1 MSRLRWLALALA
13 VACSDAL
20 EQRSSAGQV
29 IGVVNAADRT
39 LSVIS
44 ATDFTVSTRD
54 WQSGGA
60 TATTVAGREHAFVVP
75 LGAADAVGVDLFF
88 TCPPGALSLCIRP
101 DYVLPLA
108 PGSGATGVAIQDD
121 SLAWVAN
128 PNLTTVTR
136 LTSLT
141 GHAASVRG
149 GPSPRA
155 GAIVGPRVFSAN
167 GNPRAATP
175 AGP

>member
-1 MSRLRWLALALA
+1 MSRPPWLALALA

-29 IGVVNAADRT
+29 IGVVNAAGRT

-44 ATDFTVSTRD
+44 AADFPVSPRAG
-54 WQSGGA
+54 QSGAA
-60 TATTVAGREHAFVVP
+60 TATTIAGREHAFVVP

-121 SLAWVAN
+121 SIAWVAN
-128 PNLTTVTR
+128 PNLNTVTR
-136 LTSLT
+136 LNYLSGDTDRK
-141 GHAASVRG
+141 SV
-149 GPSPRA
+149 
-155 GAIVGPRVFSAN
+155 V
-167 GNPRAATP
+167 
-175 AGP
+175 